1 MECIWEGRVEI
12 IEYTILGNLRII
24 CYIKDG
30 KIYKVTTT
38 DGTELEIKGASD
50 VLGHYDDQII
60 EEWKRTNADT

>member
-1 MECIWEGRVEI
+1 MEPF
-12 IEYTILGNLRII
+12 EYTILGKLRII

-30 KIYKVTTT
+30 KIYKVTTS

-60 EEWKRTNADT
+60 EEWKRKSADT